1 MGRSNTWMCDSMT
14 TMKKVVSAAPVLFRL
29 DPHHFQQPTES
40 EFVINSL
47 LQMDLREISEMW
59 MKEIA
64 EVRKEA
70 FPKVQELQKK
80 VYERENDVFTDYV
93 QKVSEIEKSRSS
105 SEVRTE
111 RKSLGPL
118 LETIK
123 YEPFVPPKINS
134 VDLIDEITT
143 LYNYN

>member
-1 MGRSNTWMCDSMT
+1 M
-14 TMKKVVSAAPVLFRL
+14 
-29 DPHHFQQPTES
+29 ES
-40 EFVINSL
+40 RPRRNSLSSSIVENCTL

-123 YEPFVPPKINS
+123 YELFVPPKINS
-134 VDLIDEITT
+134 VELIDEITT